1 MEYEWNYANNNSSC
15 RCWRCCWKN
24 AILQMDSANFF
35 CQWCETERLLAW
47 IMFHFIGYKLNK
59 NICMCQMENNQI
71 IWTINLHLKNEHVN
85 ELINSDEGSNHAQYW
100 QKIFMNEK
108 LSRSQISNE
117 KCILWFKHFYHW
129 NKNKFV
135 A

>member
-1 MEYEWNYANNNSSC
+1 
-15 RCWRCCWKN
+15 
-24 AILQMDSANFF
+24 
-35 CQWCETERLLAW
+35 
-47 IMFHFIGYKLNK
+47 
-59 NICMCQMENNQI
+59 MCQMENYQI

-108 LSRSQISNE
+108 LSRSQISNK